1 MKVDL
6 GLAVGLA
13 ITALP
18 QPFNV
23 PLLGAALT
31 VHAVRS
37 LRRAVKAKREERKE
51 SAGGGFG
58 EKVQHPRFGAWVT
71 VADTLHQP
79 DLPREIAGTHAASC
93 LHAGV
98 VAAELQPGGPEER
111 RREEGAAQQLTW
123 SCSAG
128 SVAGA
133 DGQQRP
139 GKKPK
144 PERGVPFEARTHPL
158 LAYTPRPGSSLYCPP
173 PAAPITFSLPL
184 RRAEHNHVL
193 GVVHNAPY
201 LLFSVYVACPLAPRS
216 PPYACCPRGDLL
228 VAPQL
233 VQHLREERAERRLQ
247 RQRLGGERVRQR
259 QRVRVQEQQSARLLA
274 LPQHLL
280 HRVVAALPPT
290 PTPTRS

>member
-133 DGQQRP
+133 DGQQRRRQDHAA
-139 GKKPK
+139 
-144 PERGVPFEARTHPL
+144 ERAGWAAAQVQQAQTR
-158 LAYTPRPGSSLYCPP
+158 GPP
-173 PAAPITFSLPL
+173 HRQRPAALGMRLIMRLL
-184 RRAEHNHVL
+184 RIERL
-193 GVVHNAPY
+193 GVGTGRQRMARERWTNPRLA
-201 LLFSVYVACPLAPRS
+201 VYV
-216 PPYACCPRGDLL
+216 Y
-228 VAPQL
+228 
-233 VQHLREERAERRLQ
+233 
-247 RQRLGGERVRQR
+247 
-259 QRVRVQEQQSARLLA
+259 
-274 LPQHLL
+274 
-280 HRVVAALPPT
+280 T
-290 PTPTRS
+290 